1 MAIVAAVILALPPAI
16 FWLWFFLRRNSYRPV
31 PLRALVGTF
40 GWGMLAVVPTA
51 FLEWVL
57 LDESHF
63 TSSALVV
70 PENLGSLALGMVLVV
85 GPVEEASKF
94 AACWFGA
101 RRSKYFDE
109 PMDGLVH
116 AVAASL
122 GFATLENIAYMLSFG
137 PAVILVR
144 GPISTAAH
152 IVFASV
158 WAYALGRYILRPSGA
173 MVAAMLLALGVA
185 AALHGAF
192 NVAASLNPLLG
203 LPFVAFGVFFGVRWA
218 LRRFDWAQE
227 VSTYRLRRNAP
238 LFACLQCGSLV
249 RVNANFCPGCGARSR
264 RRGQLL
270 VCGQCRT
277 ENRPTASFCTECG
290 DRFLLRG

>member
-1 MAIVAAVILALPPAI
+1 MSLVAAIVLALPPAA

-31 PLRALVGTF
+31 PLRALAGTF

-51 FLEWVL
+51 VLEWVL
-57 LDESHF
+57 LDESHI
-63 TSSALVV
+63 TPSTLVI
-70 PENLGSLALGMVLVV
+70 PENFGSFALGMVLVV
-85 GPVEEASKF
+85 GPVEEVSKF

-122 GFATLENIAYMLSFG
+122 GFATLENIGYMLSFG
-137 PAVILVR
+137 EAVILIR

-158 WAYALGRYILRPSGA
+158 WAYALGRYILRPSLGR
-173 MVAAMLLALGVA
+173 VAAMLVALGVA

-192 NVAASLNPLLG
+192 NVTASLHPLLG
-203 LPFVAFGVFFGVRWA
+203 LPFVALGVFFGVRWA

-238 LFACLQCGSLV
+238 LFACSQCGSLV
-249 RVNANFCPGCGARSR
+249 RVGLNYCTGCGARSR
-264 RRGQLL
+264 RRGQPL

-277 ENRPTASFCTECG
+277 ENRSTASFCTRCG